1 MGSLNP
7 RIRGARGDY
16 CGLPEGPRERF
27 LDSSADLKGGQQRQ
41 RQKEH
46 RVNPLSPS
54 EDATR
59 WRL

>member
-27 LDSSADLKGGQQRQ
+27 LDSRGGTAASTP
-41 RQKEH
+41 EG
-46 RVNPLSPS
+46 
-54 EDATR
+54 A
-59 WRL
+59 